1 MAITLAVLNSVNLPY
16 VSKRDGYE
24 ESIEYRGYQQTLAD
38 GSTATELVSTAAK
51 RRFRLSW
58 VALTEDQVTHA
69 STGIVKAYEGVRS
82 GTASFTSPVG
92 GSHTVNRD
100 GELEIRWYSIGGTPT
115 LRADVVMRLK
125 EA

>member
-1 MAITLAVLNSVNLPY
+1 MAITQAVLNSINLPY

-24 ESIEYRGYQQTLAD
+24 ESVEYRGYQQTLAD
-38 GSTATELVSTAAK
+38 GSTATELVSTTVK

-58 VALTEDQVTHA
+58 VALTEDQVTNA
-69 STGIVKAYEGVRS
+69 STGITKAYEGVRS
-82 GTASFTSPVG
+82 GTATFTSPVG

-100 GELEIRWYSIGGTPT
+100 GELEIRWYSTGGTPT